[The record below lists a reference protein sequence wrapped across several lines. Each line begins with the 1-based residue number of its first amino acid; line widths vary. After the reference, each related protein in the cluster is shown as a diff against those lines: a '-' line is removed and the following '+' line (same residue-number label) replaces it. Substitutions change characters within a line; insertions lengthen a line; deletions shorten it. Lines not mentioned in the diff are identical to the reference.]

1 MKRLARSFFF
11 CCCIFSSYPVIL
23 PPNIARDDNDLG
35 LEQIG
40 IILSSARLFIKQEIQ
55 T

>member
-11 CCCIFSSYPVIL
+11 FVFLAVTQLYCL
-23 PPNIARDDNDLG
+23 QNIARDDNDLG